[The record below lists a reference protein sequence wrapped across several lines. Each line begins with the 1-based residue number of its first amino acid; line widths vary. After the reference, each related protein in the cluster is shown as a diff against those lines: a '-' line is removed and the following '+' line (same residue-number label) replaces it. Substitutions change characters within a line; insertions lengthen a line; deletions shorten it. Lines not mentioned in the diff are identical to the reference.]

1 MFLKKDNLIFGL
13 IAGVVFP
20 IITAALVMIILEQII
35 RLGGGEGSANPAVR
49 PRTVYLVGICVNIFL
64 VNYYKK
70 LRYDLSMRGIVIAT
84 VLLGVLW
91 VIRFSGEIMSQM

>member
-35 RLGGGEGSANPAVR
+35 RLGGGEGSANPEVR

-84 VLLGVLW
+84 ALLGVLW